1 MTCSLASFAHLR
13 LLYFRHS
20 INIFLHRHQQEKSL
34 LDREEEQL
42 ADRLER
48 KLTNQQSS
56 GAESTT
62 NITGSSVPNV
72 SNETEQVGE
81 LYDPQER

>member
-1 MTCSLASFAHLR
+1 M
-13 LLYFRHS
+13 
-20 INIFLHRHQQEKSL
+20 

-56 GAESTT
+56 GAESST
-62 NITGSSVPNV
+62 NVTGSSVPNV
-72 SNETEQVGE
+72 SNETEQTGE
-81 LYDPQER
+81 LNDLQER